1 MAVNYLLFVFF
12 FASQFIAGFNTE
24 LPPSNHESTITI
36 LSIDGGGIRGIIPAV
51 ILNHLEKALQVKDK
65 EASLAKYFDVI
76 SGTSTGGLVT
86 AMLAAPHPDDPT
98 RPLFTAEQVINF
110 YHQYGPSIF
119 NKTSGWDATYP
130 GTKYDGKFLHNLA
143 SELLKDTKLSQTLT
157 NVVIPT
163 FDIKKFHPVT
173 FSSYK
178 LNEVSSLDAK
188 LSDICI
194 GTSAAPTYLPP
205 YHFENDG
212 AEFNL
217 VDGGVAACNPAMAAV
232 SEVMKE
238 KGWRHTKILL
248 LSIGCG
254 SKELKGFDADVATH
268 FSAAFWASS
277 GLAVGAYDTAAKD
290 MTEYYLANVLPKIHS
305 SRNYLRIQEYKLD
318 PSMEAMD
325 NATIANIENLAKV
338 GESLLKKPVLKM
350 NVNTYEPEEK
360 TNHGTNAEALEKLA
374 ETLYK
379 IRQFRQK
386 KNMMEKFMGRPLLKN
401 IPNPFATTS

>member
-1 MAVNYLLFVFF
+1 MAVNFLLFVFF
-12 FASQFIAGFNTE
+12 FASRFMAGFNTE
-24 LPPSNHESTITI
+24 LPHSNYENTITI
-36 LSIDGGGIRGIIPAV
+36 LSIDGGGIRGVIPAV

-86 AMLAAPHPDDPT
+86 AMLAAPHRDDPT

-110 YHQYGPSIF
+110 YYQYGPSIF
-119 NKTSGWDATYP
+119 NETSGWDATYP
-130 GTKYDGKFLHNLA
+130 GTKYDGKFLHKIA
-143 SELLKDTKLSQTLT
+143 SELLKDTRLSETLT

-173 FSSYK
+173 FSSFK
-178 LNEVSSLDAK
+178 LKAVSSLDAK

-205 YHFENDG
+205 YYFENDG

-217 VDGGVAACNPAMAAV
+217 VDGGVAASNPAMAAV
-232 SEVMKE
+232 SEVMKQ
-238 KGWRHTKILL
+238 KRAKILL

-254 SKELKGFDADVATH
+254 TKELTGFDADVATH
-268 FSAAFWASS
+268 FSAAFWATS
-277 GLAVGAYDTAAKD
+277 GLAVGAYDISSKD
-290 MTEYYLANVLPKIHS
+290 ITEYYLDNVLPNIRS

-318 PSMEAMD
+318 PSMDALD
-325 NATIANIENLAKV
+325 NATIANIKNLEKV

-350 NVNTYEPEEK
+350 NVDTYEPEVK
-360 TNHGTNAEALEKLA
+360 TNQGTNAEALEKLA

-379 IRQFRQK
+379 IKQFRQK
-386 KNMMEKFMGRPLLKN
+386 KNMIEKLMGRPILKN
-401 IPNPFATTS
+401 IPNPFATAN